1 MKPETLA
8 NFQVLLGSATRAGSR
23 ITADGATTS
32 SREDTPS
39 SAEHPDSSISPP
51 PLKE

>member
-8 NFQVLLGSATRAGSR
+8 SFQILLGSATGAGSR

-32 SREDTPS
+32 SREDTHS
-39 SAEHPDSSISPP
+39 SAEHPDSFMPPP
-51 PLKE
+51 PLKA